1 MSRDAQPTPP
11 GSQPAPALLRFTP
24 RYAHLTERL
33 AAKDGEVW
41 AVHDRALE
49 LQRDGADVIL
59 LSVGDP
65 DFRTPEP
72 IIDNAVSYLRVG
84 RTHYSPS
91 LGELKLRRAV
101 ADLETAT
108 SPYPC
113 SVDEVAIFP
122 GATSAIH
129 AALSCL
135 LDPGD
140 EIVLPEP
147 MYVGYRPIL
156 RALGVKV
163 QSVPLVAERGFSL
176 DLDALREA
184 INAHA
189 RVLFINTPGNPTGT
203 IIPRADIRELA
214 AYCRKR
220 NVWLVCDEVYSMF
233 CYEGKHS
240 SARASADCL
249 DNIVMIDGLS
259 KSHAMS
265 GWRIG
270 WVVAP
275 PALIQHL
282 GAYAGATLFGSPQF
296 IQDASAFALENDQAY
311 VAAMRDEY
319 RQRRDFVL
327 ERLDGVEE
335 LRCVRPHAGMFIMC
349 DVSGTGLDGKA
360 FAEGLLEKQG
370 VAVIPGEA
378 FGPSARPFVRI
389 GLAQERTLLKRA
401 CKRIR
406 DFCAA
411 LEVSELTETPPA

>member
-1 MSRDAQPTPP
+1 MSLDVDSTTLD
-11 GSQPAPALLRFTP
+11 SQSRPATSRFRP
-24 RYAHLTERL
+24 RYARLTERL
-33 AAKDGEVW
+33 ATQDGEVW
-41 AVHDRALE
+41 AVHERALE
-49 LQRDGADVIL
+49 LQRDGVDVIL

-108 SPYPC
+108 SPHPC

-129 AALSCL
+129 AAFSCL
-135 LDPGD
+135 VDPGD

-147 MYVGYRPIL
+147 MYVGYRPTFQ
-156 RALGVKV
+156 ALGAQVR
-163 QSVPLVAERGFSL
+163 SVPLLAERGFAL
-176 DLDALREA
+176 DMAALRQA
-184 INAHA
+184 VSAKTRA
-189 RVLFINTPGNPTGT
+189 VFINTPGNPTGS
-203 IIPRADIRELA
+203 IIPRSDIRDLA
-214 AYCRKR
+214 AFCLERG
-220 NVWLVCDEVYSMF
+220 VWLVCDEVYSMF

-240 SARASADCL
+240 SARASATRL

-275 PALIQHL
+275 PPLIQHL

-327 ERLDGVEE
+327 ERLEEVEE

-360 FAEGLLEKQG
+360 FAEGLLEDQG
-370 VAVIPGEA
+370 VSVIPGEA
-378 FGPSARPFVRI
+378 FGPSARNFVRI

-411 LEVSELTETPPA
+411 GAGGATAIQSA